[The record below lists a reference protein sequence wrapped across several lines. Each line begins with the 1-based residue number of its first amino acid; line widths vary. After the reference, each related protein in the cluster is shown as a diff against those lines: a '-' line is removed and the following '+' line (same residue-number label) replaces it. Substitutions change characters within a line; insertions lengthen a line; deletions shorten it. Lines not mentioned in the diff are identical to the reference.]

1 MNYKPQIILFSPT
14 IHTGGGTER
23 VLVNL
28 GNELKVRGFNITI
41 AVNVLG
47 DNPIYPIHSTINIK
61 QFWFGNIRS
70 KYPTSL
76 ILKIFNKLFGIYIL
90 EFFLRRII
98 PSKNILIISFSNG
111 ITLDC
116 YKTNYGKKLIAFEH
130 WPFWITEKHPKLQP
144 KIKSVYPRLKKV
156 IVLTQHEKNV
166 YNAMNCMNVE
176 IIPNAYSFLP
186 KEPAKLNNKI
196 VLSIGHF
203 NEQKRRDLLIQAWKL
218 VIEKHPDWKLVI
230 IGDGHQKLETIKL
243 IQELNLTK
251 TVDIKNPTSQII
263 DQYLNAS
270 IYVKSSEYEA
280 LPMVL
285 IEAKICGL
293 ACISFDVISGPA
305 EIINEGKDGFL
316 IPFPKTKEMAEKINL
331 LIENELLRKNFGS
344 YARQD
349 ALIRYNPEKIYT
361 IWQNFL
367 MEVSSLKY
375 E

>member
-1 MNYKPQIILFSPT
+1 MNIKPLIILFSPS

-28 GNELKVRGFNITI
+28 GNELKARSFNITI

-47 DNPIYPIHSTINIK
+47 NNPIYPIHSNINVK
-61 QFWFGNIRS
+61 RYWFGNLRS
-70 KYPTSL
+70 KNPTSL

-90 EFFLRRII
+90 EFFLRNII
-98 PSKNILIISFSNG
+98 SSENILIISFSNG

-116 YKTNYGKKLIAFEH
+116 YKTIYRKKLIAFEH
-130 WPFWITEKHPKLQP
+130 WPFWITAKHPKLQP
-144 KIKSVYPRLKKV
+144 KIKSVYPKLLKV
-156 IVLTQHEKNV
+156 VVLTQHEKNV
-166 YNAMNCMNVE
+166 YNSMNCNNVE

-186 KEPAKLNNKI
+186 EESAELSNKT

-203 NEQKRRDLLIQAWKL
+203 NEQKRRDLLIQAWRH

-230 IGDGHQKLETIKL
+230 IGDGHQKTATIKL
-243 IQELNLTK
+243 IHELNLTK
-251 TVDIKNPTSQII
+251 TVEIIPPTSQII

-293 ACISFDVISGPA
+293 PCISFDIISGPA
-305 EIINEGKDGFL
+305 EIINDGRDGFL
-316 IPFPKTKEMAEKINL
+316 VPFANTEEMAKKINL
-331 LIENELLRKNFGS
+331 LIENEPLRKIFGS
-344 YARQD
+344 YARED
-349 ALIRYNPEKIYT
+349 ASIRYNPEKIYT

-367 MEVSSLKY
+367 MDVSSS
-375 E
+375 